1 VIQLTGEFLKSTI
14 AEIESESERT
24 RRALAK
30 RRHDIYRDG
39 AEKFLIESIRR
50 EFSESAVKEM
60 RLVPLNLLKIIVQ
73 KIARVYSRP
82 PTRKATNP
90 SDQQLVD
97 YYVNDLRMNE
107 LMQKA
112 NRYYVLASNTALYV
126 RPKINPMDPES
137 NKLAFN
143 VVPSYL
149 YSVIPNHIDR
159 TEIDSYIFSAFVAEG
174 MIAPDEGLTPATGRQ
189 GYSAS
194 PGYKTDRDIVDSREK
209 SMSQNAEQYL
219 FWTKDWHVTTDS
231 TGSPLMDTSQGEEQ
245 FINPIGRLPVVG
257 LQKDRDNEA
266 WATDNEGTVS
276 ICMTIASAWSDLV
289 TIAKHAG
296 FNICSIISEEEPTKL
311 TIGVNRGIHLK
322 PTQTAPNPSI
332 SFVSQ
337 NPPLAEYE
345 GIVTTLA
352 KLVLMTSNVEPG
364 SVNASQAQSFTS
376 GFHQLLA
383 MSDALEAIK
392 ADQPVMRRAEED
404 VWDVVKKFHNWMF
417 DSNLLNSKSRKL
429 GRFTDDFS
437 VSIQYAEIKP
447 IESEQ
452 DRLARVKQLFEL
464 GLATKRDAMQILH
477 PEMSEED
484 IDLKLLEITQESAM
498 RMDRA
503 RQLVGG
509 MRNAET
515 QNGSQGNQSQAEDE
529 AEKEEVAVGLQGD
542 A

>member
-1 VIQLTGEFLKSTI
+1 MIQLTGEFLKSTI

-82 PTRKATNP
+82 PTRKAANP

-126 RPKINPMDPES
+126 RPKINPTDVES
-137 NKLAFN
+137 NKLSFN

-149 YSVIPNHIDR
+149 YSVIPNPIDR

-189 GYSAS
+189 GFNAS

-209 SMSQNAEQYL
+209 SMAQNAEQYL

-231 TGSPLMDTSQGEEQ
+231 TGSPLMDTTQDNEQ
-245 FINPIGRLPVVG
+245 FVNPIGRLPVVG

-404 VWDVVKKFHNWMF
+404 VWDVIKKFHNWMF
-417 DSNLLNSKSRKL
+417 DSNLLNSKARKL
-429 GRFTDDFS
+429 GRFSDDFS
-437 VSIQYAEIKP
+437 VSIQFAEIKP

-484 IDLKLLEITQESAM
+484 IDSKLLEISQESAL

-509 MRNAET
+509 MQNAEEK
-515 QNGSQGNQSQAEDE
+515 NGSQSSQSQAQ
-529 AEKEEVAVGLQGD
+529 EKDQEVIVGKQGG

>member
-1 VIQLTGEFLKSTI
+1 MIQLTGEFLKSAI
-14 AEIESESERT
+14 SEIEGDSERT

-82 PTRKATNP
+82 PTRKATNT
-90 SDQQLVD
+90 SDQALVD
-97 YYVNDLRMNE
+97 YYVEQLRMNE

-126 RPKINPMDPES
+126 RPKIDPMNPEN
-137 NKLAFN
+137 NKLQFN

-149 YSVIPNHIDR
+149 YSVVANPIDR
-159 TEIDSYIFSAFVAEG
+159 TEIDAYIFSAFVAEG
-174 MIAPDEGLTPATGRQ
+174 MIAPDEGLTPATGKQ
-189 GYSAS
+189 GYNAS
-194 PGYKTDRDIVDSREK
+194 PGYKSHGDIVDSREK
-209 SMSQNAEQYL
+209 DMAQNAEQYL

-231 TGSPLMDTSQGEEQ
+231 TGSPVLMDPTQGEEQ
-245 FINPIGRLPVVG
+245 FMNPIGRLPVVG

-296 FNICSIISEEEPTKL
+296 FNICSIISEEEPKKL

-364 SVNASQAQSFTS
+364 SVTASQAQSFTS

-392 ADQPVMRRAEED
+392 ADMPVMRRAEED
-404 VWDVVKKFHNWMF
+404 LWDVIHKLHNWMF
-417 DSNLLNSKSRKL
+417 DANLLNTKARKL
-429 GRFTDDFS
+429 GRFSDGFGLT
-437 VSIQYAEIKP
+437 IQYAEIKP

-452 DRLARVKQLFEL
+452 DRLTRVKQLFEL

-484 IDLKLLEITQESAM
+484 IDSKLLEISQESEL
-498 RMDRA
+498 RVERA

-509 MRNAET
+509 M
-515 QNGSQGNQSQAEDE
+515 QNGQEKNGDQSKA
-529 AEKEEVAVGLQGD
+529 KEEKVVFGDQGSV
-542 A
+542 